1 MVDSKKNYKFDL
13 GVKGLSVKKTSTT
26 ENKCDVYAKCISKE
40 NYSNLIDV
48 FADFLVV
55 LVSDHFFELH

>member
-13 GVKGLSVKKTSTT
+13 GVEGLSVKKTSTT
-26 ENKCDVYAKCISKE
+26 ENKCDVYAKCTSKE